1 MCCSSVPQSGVRM
14 RSCMIYGIYTIHSRV
29 LQSRHDAAGHT
40 ELQINLVHLKLIRS
54 FLLFQLN
61 KDSLENQNV
70 LLTSSSCLLVFYPST
85 LLVRLL

>member
-1 MCCSSVPQSGVRM
+1 M

-29 LQSRHDAAGHT
+29 LQSRHDAEGHT

-70 LLTSSSCLLVFYPST
+70 LLTSSSCLLVFYPTT
-85 LLVRLL
+85 LLVILL